1 MMSTVIGYKELGA
14 GLSQPVTQPVAQ
26 PVLLYHKK
34 ASLSIAKFLV
44 YAKTVG
50 SMRQFAARRFSIED
64 EYHSG
69 CFDQTWLQLCQ
80 PTA

>member
-1 MMSTVIGYKELGA
+1 MMSTVIGYKELEA

-44 YAKTVG
+44 IAKLSV
-50 SMRQFAARRFSIED
+50 A
-64 EYHSG
+64 
-69 CFDQTWLQLCQ
+69 
-80 PTA
+80 